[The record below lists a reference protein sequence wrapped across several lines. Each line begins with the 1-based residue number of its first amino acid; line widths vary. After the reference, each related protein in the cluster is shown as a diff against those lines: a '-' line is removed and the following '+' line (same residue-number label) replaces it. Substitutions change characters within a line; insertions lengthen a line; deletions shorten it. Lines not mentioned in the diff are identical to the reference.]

1 MLRSA
6 RWQPAPLRPIV
17 RVAATALP
25 SLYAAWMGF
34 VWRTSRVEDAGLG
47 GLRELV
53 AAHDGCVALVFHE
66 DALLSAWACRR
77 LGLRPATL
85 VSVSD
90 AGEIASRILAGCGF
104 QVLRGGSSRGSSR
117 RRPFALLALIRHL
130 QRQPR
135 ALCAVAVD
143 GSHGPRRS
151 LKGGGLALARAA
163 RKPIV
168 LARVASRPCLRLPT
182 WDRLALPLPF
192 GRIRLELRG
201 PYAMPEDAATRAG
214 LERFRARL
222 EREMLAMVRSRT
234 ACAASD
240 AGGSRSPWE

>member
-1 MLRSA
+1 MA
-6 RWQPAPLRPIV
+6 AATPAPPRPARPIV
-17 RVAATALP
+17 RLAATAIP
-25 SLYAAWMGF
+25 RLYAAWMAF

-47 GLRELV
+47 GLRDVV
-53 AAHDGCVALVFHE
+53 AAHEGCVALVFHE
-66 DALLSAWACRR
+66 DTLLAAWACRR

-85 VSVSD
+85 VSASD
-90 AGEIASRILAGCGF
+90 AGEVASRILEDCGF
-104 QVLRGGSSRGSSR
+104 HVLRGGSSRRASR
-117 RRPFALLALIRHL
+117 RRPLALLALIRYAR
-130 QRQPR
+130 RQPR

-151 LKGGGLALARAA
+151 LKCGGLALARAA

-182 WDRLALPLPF
+182 WDRLAVPLPF

-222 EREMLAMVRSRT
+222 EREMLEM
-234 ACAASD
+234 AASE
-240 AGGSRSPWE
+240 SR

>member
-1 MLRSA
+1 
-6 RWQPAPLRPIV
+6 V
-17 RVAATALP
+17 RLSATALP
-25 SLYAAWMGF
+25 GLYAAWMAF
-34 VWRTSRVEDAGLG
+34 VWHTSRVEDAGLES
-47 GLRELV
+47 LHDIV

-90 AGEIASRILAGCGF
+90 AGEVAHRILASCGF
-104 QVLRGGSSRGSSR
+104 QVLRGGSSRRASR
-117 RRPFALLALIRHL
+117 RRPLALLGLIRHL
-130 QRQPR
+130 QREPR
-135 ALCAVAVD
+135 ALCAIAVD

-151 LKGGGLALARAA
+151 LKSGGLALARAA
-163 RKPIV
+163 GKPIV
-168 LARVASRPCLRLPT
+168 LARVASRPSLRLPT

-201 PYAMPEDAATRAG
+201 PYPLPEDAATRVG

-222 EREMLAMVRSRT
+222 EREMLEMASAAVRSE
-234 ACAASD
+234 
-240 AGGSRSPWE
+240 SR